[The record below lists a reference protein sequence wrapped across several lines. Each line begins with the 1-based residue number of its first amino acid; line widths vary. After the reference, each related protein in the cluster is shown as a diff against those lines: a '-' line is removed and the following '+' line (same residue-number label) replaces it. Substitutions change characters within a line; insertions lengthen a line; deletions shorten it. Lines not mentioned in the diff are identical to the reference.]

1 VTKSLSIIARNASE
15 AAYPHLWQGLAGAWV
30 PSLGVTGE
38 TLRDVSG
45 RKHHGTLT
53 NMDPATDWQASGGW
67 SLEFA
72 GTDTAGGNASQN
84 RVALPRDYGVDILTF
99 SAWVRPKTLSKR
111 GICSSATVYTRP
123 RFAITLLTTGQL
135 EVYRGGNAWSTA
147 TLTTGRWQHISVAS
161 DGVTTTFYL
170 DGEFSNSASQS
181 ISQPLQTQFMLGNNY
196 WGAFDGYMDDVL
208 IHNRVITSRENK
220 LLATRRGIAFH
231 RKRRRVYSIP
241 AGPAFKAAWATR
253 ATTIAGVLQ

>member
-1 VTKSLSIIARNASE
+1 MSLTD
-15 AAYPHLWQGLAGAWV
+15 GLIGAWV
-30 PSLGVTGE
+30 PSLGPTAGI
-38 TLRDVSG
+38 LLDRSAYSN
-45 RKHHGTLT
+45 HGTLT

-84 RVALPRDYGVDILTF
+84 RVALPRDYGVDVLTF

-111 GICSSATVYTRP
+111 GICTSATDYTRP

-135 EVYRGGNAWSTA
+135 EVYRGSNTTSTA
-147 TLTTGRWQHISVAS
+147 TLTTARWQHISVAS

-181 ISQPLQTQFMLGNNY
+181 ISVPLQAQFMLGNNF
-196 WGAFDGYMDDVL
+196 WGAFDGYIDDVL

-241 AGPAFKAAWATR
+241 AGPAFKAVWATR